1 MRPEM
6 LMSPGFRAAIVATGL
21 FAGAGVAAYLL
32 APLLIPILL
41 AFVFYAVLEPL
52 SSRLMALGMSASG
65 ASLSVLGLL
74 AAVVAAMLSWVM
86 PQFSAQAE
94 ALQQRLPHLW
104 EQLGGLI
111 ERLTRRLE
119 ELTGIPVE
127 GGAFSGQLAERGN
140 EWGQAILTQAPAVIM
155 GTVLVMLIAPLLTFF
170 LVRDWKGLRDRLL
183 GLMPNSHFELG
194 WLIYGR
200 VARQLQRYV
209 RGVIMQSAIVAAV
222 ATLGFWLAGIDTP
235 LLFGVLTGLL
245 NVIPYVGPPL
255 AMIPPVISVLGN
267 PAVEPWM
274 ALWAVV
280 VVLVA
285 QVVDNLLVVP
295 SLIAHSVN
303 LHPLVVIVGIIV
315 FGHFF
320 GLLGMIL
327 AVPVLATAWIILAG
341 LHGGLRP
348 PEIAGSPN

>member
-1 MRPEM
+1 MRPEISV
-6 LMSPGFRAAIVATGL
+6 SPGVRVA
-21 FAGAGVAAYLL
+21 LL
-32 APLLIPILL
+32 AGTLFGMAALAAFLLSPLLIPILL

-52 SSRLMALGMSASG
+52 SSRLMALGMSASA
-65 ASLSVLGLL
+65 ASLSVLALL
-74 AAVVAAMLSWVM
+74 AAVLAAMLSWVM
-86 PQFSAQAE
+86 PQFSAQVQ

-104 EQLGGLI
+104 ELLGGLVD
-111 ERLTRRLE
+111 RTAQRLE
-119 ELTGIPVE
+119 DLTGITVE
-127 GGAFSGQLAERGN
+127 GVELSGQLAERGN
-140 EWGQAILTQAPAVIM
+140 AWGQAIFGQAPAVVM
-155 GTVLVMLIAPLLTFF
+155 GAVLVLLIAPLLTFF
-170 LVRDWKGLRDRLL
+170 LVRDWKGLRDRMLSLL
-183 GLMPNSHFELG
+183 PNAHFELG

-209 RGVIMQSAIVAAV
+209 RGVIMQSAIVALV
-222 ATLGFWLAGIDTP
+222 ATTGFWLVGIDTP

-267 PAVEPWM
+267 PAMEPWL

-327 AVPVLATAWIILAG
+327 AVPALATAWIIVAG
-341 LHGGLRP
+341 LYGGLGNPHTLTGQR
-348 PEIAGSPN
+348 